1 MSHTPSFP
9 TLFPRSPT
17 DDEPTVLA
25 ERRPKLAGMFKPKEF
40 KEKFPRT
47 STDTSAL
54 NLLKGISHKQLH
66 PLDQQ
71 PTHAKS

>member
-9 TLFPRSPT
+9 TLFPHNPT
-17 DDEPTVLA
+17 DGEPTVLA
-25 ERRPKLAGMFKPKEF
+25 ERRPKVAGMF

-47 STDTSAL
+47 SSTDTSAL
-54 NLLKGISHKQLH
+54 NLLKGISYKQLH